1 MADRMLFDRRGF
13 ARRVALP
20 VAALAV
26 GMLLAQIVATRAAP
40 DIELGRYLATQC
52 LTCHR
57 PGAPNPAPGGGA
69 IPNIFGM
76 AEPRFATLVKAYRA
90 KQLPNPVMQ
99 TAVGNLKDDEIEAL
113 AAYFARTTRP

>member
-1 MADRMLFDRRGF
+1 MIRCNPL
-13 ARRVALP
+13 ARCLAPP
-20 VAALAV
+20 VTALA
-26 GMLLAQIVATRAAP
+26 MTWLSAAPAAHAAP
-40 DIELGRYLATQC
+40 DIELGRYLANQC

-57 PGAPNPAPGGGA
+57 AGGSPAAAGTGA

-90 KQLPNPVMQ
+90 KQLPNEVMQ
-99 TAVGNLKDDEIEAL
+99 NAVGNLKDDEIEAL